1 MVRRGASLAAVL
13 LAASLLACGGDDDDD
28 ADDTTP
34 PDGATV
40 TVPADAD
47 PGVGY
52 LVLDGEP
59 YLLTVRDCALD
70 PVTAA
75 DPASGVTTEIEVAA
89 DDGVT
94 RNVAITRRTVP
105 GDVPTTTDNITI
117 AVDGE
122 VVAESQR
129 IDIAGNYQDLRAP
142 GVLEPLLAVDDGLV
156 TARGVF
162 GPLGSVNGDEG
173 LVEGSLTLRCP

>member
-1 MVRRGASLAAVL
+1 MSRTS
-13 LAASLLACGGDDDDD
+13 S
-28 ADDTTP
+28 
-34 PDGATV
+34 
-40 TVPADAD
+40 
-47 PGVGY
+47 
-52 LVLDGEP
+52 
-59 YLLTVRDCALD
+59 TVRDCALE

-75 DPASGVTTEIEVAA
+75 DPATGVTTEIEVAA

-142 GVLEPLLAVDDGLV
+142 GVLEPLLVVDDGLV

-162 GPLGSVNGDEG
+162 GPLGSRERRRGRGGGQPDAQVPLSRATTGAMA
-173 LVEGSLTLRCP
+173 SRASTLTPM